1 MTTTGMDVFD
11 TTTQKT
17 MQWLR
22 EIDVELGWANRRTAY
37 EALRGC
43 LQIVRDHLA
52 IDEMAHFGAQLPM
65 LVRGVYYDGWHPSAA
80 GLKAA
85 HAEDFSQS
93 MRDELLG
100 HDELQD
106 VERVAQ
112 AVLRVLDRRIE
123 PGQVEHVLDA
133 LPSRAR
139 ALWREAQQEEAGR

>member
-52 IDEMAHFGAQLPM
+52 IDEMAHLGAQLPM
-65 LVRGVYYDGWHPSAA
+65 LVRGIYYEGWDPS
-80 GLKAA
+80 
-85 HAEDFSQS
+85 HAPLGRSIDDF
-93 MRDELLG
+93 
-100 HDELQD
+100 
-106 VERVAQ
+106 
-112 AVLRVLDRRIE
+112 VLDLTEFVPWQADHDYEAIARVCFEVMARHLDPGIVRHVSNSLPEGIRR
-123 PGQVEHVLDA
+123 
-133 LPSRAR
+133 
-139 ALWREAQQEEAGR
+139 LWPAVY